1 MFYVVRGN
9 LLTMMAFLNDYTFTE
24 ADWRD
29 VIKIREF
36 LALCAALGIG
46 QVSVFTDCLPQV
58 SQALKN
64 RCFSMD
70 VRNRMRALFTR
81 PYVNTCLQGP
91 TFAIRRY
98 NANNYSVSLAK
109 GGGYLPGNRF
119 AWSYLNGGML
129 LGLSG
134 GRYGD
139 SFKYAVDECN
149 KANGSLRARFEAYM
163 ASQTAHRDK
172 PIMKRWLYAYK
183 AVANI
188 ECAQDHSLVRF
199 PPDHVKHFSP
209 RGVDWTVCLD
219 STKRCGRD
227 RTQGAAKFIP
237 EIRKDSLAYAYLVAA
252 MIRIA
257 FANQAY
263 DESGQDAFA
272 VDVGLVIGA
281 ADGKPTSV
289 LVMYV
294 TNGCDVH
301 VRPYENAPRVAAYEI
316 GAKLKQ
322 YL

>member
-1 MFYVVRGN
+1 MVRGN
-9 LLTMMAFLNDYTFTE
+9 LLTMMAVLNDCTFAD

-46 QVSVFTDCLPQV
+46 HVSVFTDCLPQV

-64 RCFSMD
+64 ECFPRD
-70 VRNRMRALFTR
+70 VRNRMRALFKR
-81 PYVNTCLQGP
+81 PFVNACLQVP
-91 TFAIRRY
+91 TPASRRY
-98 NANNYSVSLAK
+98 NTNNYSVSLAN
-109 GGGYLPGNRF
+109 GGGCLPGSRF
-119 AWSYLNGGML
+119 AWSYLNGDML

-134 GRYGD
+134 SRYGD
-139 SFKYAVDECN
+139 WFEYAVDECN
-149 KANGSLRARFEAYM
+149 KANSSLRARFESYM

-172 PIMKRWLYAYK
+172 PILKRWLYAYK
-183 AVANI
+183 AATNI

-199 PPDHVKHFSP
+199 PSDHVKHFSP
-209 RGVDWTVCLD
+209 KGVDWNVCLN

-237 EIRKDSLAYAYLVAA
+237 GIRKDSLAYAYLVAA

-257 FANQAY
+257 FANQDY
-263 DESGQDAFA
+263 DESEQNAFA

-301 VRPYENAPRVAAYEI
+301 VRPYENAPMVVAPEI